1 MLYVKTSAHA
11 ICLLLSAL
19 MLRATNDFNLLCVC
33 GIALMCYS
41 ASGFIKGFEEM
52 ENAAKR

>member
-1 MLYVKTSAHA
+1 MLIIKTLLHA
-11 ICLLLSAL
+11 FCVLLSAL
-19 MLRATNDFNLLCVC
+19 MLRATSDFNLLCVC

-52 ENAAKR
+52 EK